1 MSRALFGRVATAVAA
16 LVAAAVV
23 VLPGSASVP
32 SAAESTTVQ
41 TAAQRQPETSLSSA
55 AAPQKYV
62 ALGSSYA
69 AGPGGLDSI
78 GNRCL
83 RTMDNYP
90 HQVAQAMNMSLVD
103 ATCSGATT
111 ENILDRPQ
119 RFVKQPQIDAVTPG
133 TALVTITTGG
143 NDIGYVQRL
152 IAMGCKNSV
161 ADPVK
166 KIAERVCGH
175 GRPISPEP
183 GFERYAAVEQK
194 MIETVFAVRMRA
206 PAARIVL
213 VDYPPVVVA
222 GGPICPKLAL
232 TPEEIEST
240 IRVYD
245 ALAQVTAEAAQI
257 SGAELVTTGPL
268 GAEHTVCS
276 PDPWLRG
283 FELPVPY
290 HPNASGKAGVA
301 RLIVDA
307 LRR

>member
-32 SAAESTTVQ
+32 SADESSTVQ
-41 TAAQRQPETSLSSA
+41 TAAQRQPETALSSA

-69 AGPGGLDSI
+69 AGPGGLDSN

-166 KIAERVCGH
+166 NIAERVCGH

-194 MIETVFAVRMRA
+194 MIETVFAVRRCALGPRPRGVRA
-206 PAARIVL
+206 VRRASTPLPASARPRRPGTGR
-213 VDYPPVVVA
+213 PP
-222 GGPICPKLAL
+222 
-232 TPEEIEST
+232 
-240 IRVYD
+240 
-245 ALAQVTAEAAQI
+245 
-257 SGAELVTTGPL
+257 
-268 GAEHTVCS
+268 
-276 PDPWLRG
+276 
-283 FELPVPY
+283 
-290 HPNASGKAGVA
+290 AS
-301 RLIVDA
+301 RA
-307 LRR
+307 LRAYQSGRRSRPRRGRRSGRLP

>member
-1 MSRALFGRVATAVAA
+1 M
-16 LVAAAVV
+16 
-23 VLPGSASVP
+23 
-32 SAAESTTVQ
+32 VQ
-41 TAAQRQPETSLSSA
+41 TAAQRQPETAAQRQPETAVSPA

-69 AGPGGLDSI
+69 AGPGGLDSV

-83 RTMDNYP
+83 RTVDNYP
-90 HQVAQAMNMSLVD
+90 HQVAQALNMSLVD

-111 ENILDRPQ
+111 ENILDRRQ
-119 RFVKQPQIDAVTPG
+119 RFVSQPQIDAVTPG

-166 KIAERVCGH
+166 EIAERVCGH

-183 GFERYAAVEQK
+183 GFEQYAAVEQK

-290 HPNASGKAGVA
+290 HPDASGKAGVA